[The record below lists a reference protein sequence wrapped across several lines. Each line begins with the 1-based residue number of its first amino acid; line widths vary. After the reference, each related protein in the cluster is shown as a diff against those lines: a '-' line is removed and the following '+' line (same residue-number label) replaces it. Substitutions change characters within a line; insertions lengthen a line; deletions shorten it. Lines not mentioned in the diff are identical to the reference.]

1 MKRLIKTLA
10 VLAVL
15 FLFGVAGVAGIFIYI
30 SSDLP
35 QINTLEDYNPPMNSK
50 IVSRDGEV
58 LLEIIDSQKNTDT
71 EYGRGYV
78 EAMQKVYALVY
89 ALQFAKD
96 DYLKEVKL

>member
-1 MKRLIKTLA
+1 MNATPQQKALIQNN
-10 VLAVL
+10 
-15 FLFGVAGVAGIFIYI
+15 IPIHEI
-30 SSDLP
+30 
-35 QINTLEDYNPPMNSK
+35 IH
-50 IVSRDGEV
+50 GEV

-78 EAMQKVYALVY
+78 EAMQKVYSLVY